1 MALLEGV
8 QNINGTNR
16 MHGLKNHNRMPKK
29 LTTIESWLFRKS
41 MELTVLPMA
50 KIVTVTRAMFLRSHK
65 STVWN
70 RSTSGT
76 P

>member
-1 MALLEGV
+1 MP
-8 QNINGTNR
+8 
-16 MHGLKNHNRMPKK
+16 GLKNREQMSM
-29 LTTIESWLFRKS
+29 TVTAVERWLVRKS
-41 MELTVLPMA
+41 IELTVLPMA
-50 KIVTVTRAMFLRSHK
+50 KIVIVTWAMFLRSHK